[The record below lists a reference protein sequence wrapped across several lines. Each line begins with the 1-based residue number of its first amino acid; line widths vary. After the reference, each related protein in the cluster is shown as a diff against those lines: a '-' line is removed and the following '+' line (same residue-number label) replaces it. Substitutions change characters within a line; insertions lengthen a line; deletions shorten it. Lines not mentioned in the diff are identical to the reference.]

1 MMGSSPGDPRGVVC
15 LSLDG
20 GTPQRSTAGSAHV
33 TFHRVIQLYNVTKRY
48 PNGIE
53 ALRDVTLRVMEGEMV
68 FLSGPSGAGK
78 TTFVRLVMAL
88 ERASEGQILVA
99 GRNLGVLKRSSIPYL
114 RRNIG
119 VVWQDF
125 KLLPNRNVFDN
136 IALSLEVLGTPRKEV
151 RRRVDEVLE
160 RVGLE
165 RYARSM
171 PSWLSG
177 GEQQRV
183 AIARALVNDPPILL
197 ADEPT
202 GNLDPDLS
210 VDIMKML
217 IDANSSGMTVIIATH
232 DRALMRRF
240 GQRVILLNKGFLIED
255 GSPDDVLP
263 SGLSADGLVTTPQ
276 PVAGFEDASGIVADG
291 SEGFVS

>member
-1 MMGSSPGDPRGVVC
+1 M
-15 LSLDG
+15 
-20 GTPQRSTAGSAHV
+20 
-33 TFHRVIQLYNVTKRY
+33 IQLYHVTKRY

-53 ALRDVTLRVMEGEMV
+53 ALRDVTVRIHEGEFV

-78 TTFVRLVMAL
+78 TTYIKLLMAM
-88 ERASEGQILVA
+88 ERASEGQVIVA
-99 GRNLGVLKRSSIPYL
+99 GRNLGVLKRSSVPYL

-125 KLLPNRNVFDN
+125 KLLSNRNVFDN
-136 IALSLEVLGTPRKEV
+136 VAIALEILGLPNKQI
-151 RRRVDEVLE
+151 RRRTDQVLE
-160 RVGLE
+160 MVGLE

-171 PSWLSG
+171 PYWLSG

-210 VDIMKML
+210 VEIMQML
-217 IDANSSGMTVIIATH
+217 LDVQQRGTTVVVATH
-232 DRALMRRF
+232 DRALMDRF
-240 GQRVILLNKGFLIED
+240 GKRVILLNKGFLIED
-255 GSPDDVLP
+255 GAPVDVLP
-263 SGLSADGLVTTPQ
+263 GAPGQTDGTDPRAGDGPGDDGDDADADDSGVL
-276 PVAGFEDASGIVADG
+276 
-291 SEGFVS
+291 